1 MTLTVRRPAGPWAI
15 LHGAEKLHVRGT
27 LPGAYGYDLA
37 AHGLRVARARGVG
50 FRELLPLA
58 MPTSWMVNNR
68 APSPTFRRWL
78 AEKSD
83 AWVALCELLDGG
95 ALAWPDASPEHRA
108 QVAALAR
115 SLSDRTHGAC
125 ALSKVLALLCPHA
138 VPLMDDAAIAF
149 ALGAVAMPAT
159 ADAPAAGPEHVVPM
173 LDWFAHEVRA
183 NEAALIALARRYDF
197 APLDAAQAL
206 DRLLWVE
213 SWGWS
218 HLGPLDTPAPRFWW
232 LAEGEREGIA
242 LLEGPHPHFSTGARV
257 DLATVTDLAWR
268 DRAREALNAH
278 ENPDD

>member
-1 MTLTVRRPAGPWAI
+1 
-15 LHGAEKLHVRGT
+15 
-27 LPGAYGYDLA
+27 
-37 AHGLRVARARGVG
+37 
-50 FRELLPLA
+50 
-58 MPTSWMVNNR
+58 
-68 APSPTFRRWL
+68 
-78 AEKSD
+78 
-83 AWVALCELLDGG
+83 
-95 ALAWPDASPEHRA
+95 
-108 QVAALAR
+108 
-115 SLSDRTHGAC
+115 
-125 ALSKVLALLCPHA
+125 
-138 VPLMDDAAIAF
+138 
-149 ALGAVAMPAT
+149 MPAT

-183 NEAALIALARRYDF
+183 NEAALIALARRYEF